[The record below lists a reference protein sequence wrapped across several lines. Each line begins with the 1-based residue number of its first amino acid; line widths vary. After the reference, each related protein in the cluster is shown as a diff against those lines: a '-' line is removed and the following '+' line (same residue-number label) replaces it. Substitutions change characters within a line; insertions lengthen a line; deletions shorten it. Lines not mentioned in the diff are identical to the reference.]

1 MCSSHAARVD
11 VQVIV
16 RLIAVSFVGMVAFSG
31 FEATFALLTLVLL
44 VTLGNLLLGFG
55 TAVYFGH
62 GPKWFMAAVL
72 NFGKERLFAK
82 RAQKSPQS
90 PH

>member
-1 MCSSHAARVD
+1 M
-11 VQVIV
+11 
-16 RLIAVSFVGMVAFSG
+16 
-31 FEATFALLTLVLL
+31 ATLALLMLILL

-55 TAVYFGH
+55 TAVYLGH
-62 GPKWFMAAVL
+62 GPKGLTAAL
-72 NFGKERLFAK
+72 ASLGKGRLFAR

>member
-1 MCSSHAARVD
+1 M
-11 VQVIV
+11 
-16 RLIAVSFVGMVAFSG
+16 
-31 FEATFALLTLVLL
+31 ATFALLTLILL
-44 VTLGNLLLGFG
+44 ATSGNLLLGFG

-62 GPKWFMAAVL
+62 GPKQLMATIASY
-72 NFGKERLFAK
+72 GKGGLFAK

>member
-1 MCSSHAARVD
+1 M
-11 VQVIV
+11 
-16 RLIAVSFVGMVAFSG
+16 
-31 FEATFALLTLVLL
+31 ATFALLLF

-62 GPKWFMAAVL
+62 GPKWFSAEFL
-72 NFGKERLFAK
+72 NIVKSKLSFK

>member
-1 MCSSHAARVD
+1 MAM
-11 VQVIV
+11 
-16 RLIAVSFVGMVAFSG
+16 L
-31 FEATFALLTLVLL
+31 ALLTLVLL

-62 GPKWFMAAVL
+62 GPKWLMAAIL
-72 NFGKERLFAK
+72 NYGKARLFAR

>member
-1 MCSSHAARVD
+1 M
-11 VQVIV
+11 
-16 RLIAVSFVGMVAFSG
+16 
-31 FEATFALLTLVLL
+31 ATLALLTLVLL
-44 VTLGNLLLGFG
+44 VTLVNLLLGFG

-62 GPKWFMAAVL
+62 GPKWLMAAIL
-72 NFGKERLFAK
+72 SYGKTRLFAK

>member
-1 MCSSHAARVD
+1 MLSQLPSAGLSLCMAT
-11 VQVIV
+11 
-16 RLIAVSFVGMVAFSG
+16 IAI
-31 FEATFALLTLVLL
+31 LTLVLL
-44 VTLGNLLLGFG
+44 VTLGNMLLGFG

-62 GPKWFMAAVL
+62 GPKWVMAAIA
-72 NFGKERLFAK
+72 NSGKARLFAK

>member
-1 MCSSHAARVD
+1 MT
-11 VQVIV
+11 
-16 RLIAVSFVGMVAFSG
+16 
-31 FEATFALLTLVLL
+31 TFALLTLILL

-62 GPKWFMAAVL
+62 GPNWLTAAVL
-72 NFGKERLFAK
+72 NIGKSRLFAK

>member
-1 MCSSHAARVD
+1 
-11 VQVIV
+11 
-16 RLIAVSFVGMVAFSG
+16 MV
-31 FEATFALLTLVLL
+31 TVALLTLVLL
-44 VTLGNLLLGFG
+44 ATLGNLLLGFG

-62 GPKWFMAAVL
+62 GPKGLSATIARYRKW
-72 NFGKERLFAK
+72 ELFTK